1 MMLFFFSLFIDSY
14 CLISDVTTHLF
25 NPIVKLV
32 IPIGIPTKKAKAEI
46 AILPVGSVQY
56 SLESCK
62 FFCACYSSIYFALFL
77 KQNFLFHLYF

>member
-56 SLESCK
+56 SL
-62 FFCACYSSIYFALFL
+62 
-77 KQNFLFHLYF
+77 

>member
-14 CLISDVTTHLF
+14 CLISDVTAQLF
-25 NPIVKLV
+25 NPIAKLV
-32 IPIGIPTKKAKAEI
+32 IPIGIQTKKAKSEI
-46 AILPVGSVQY
+46 EILPVGSVQY

-62 FFCACYSSIYFALFL
+62 FFCACYSSISFALFL